1 MHRKWTTKERKIK
14 SLQKMKKNIV
24 LYLVLLGING
34 LISIFIGLDIMDLSA
49 LSWDSLKVGQKIGI
63 SLYLSMLFVGILI
76 YIMCDY
82 KISKLTTEIIEAKMT
97 E

>member
-1 MHRKWTTKERKIK
+1 
-14 SLQKMKKNIV
+14 MKKNIV